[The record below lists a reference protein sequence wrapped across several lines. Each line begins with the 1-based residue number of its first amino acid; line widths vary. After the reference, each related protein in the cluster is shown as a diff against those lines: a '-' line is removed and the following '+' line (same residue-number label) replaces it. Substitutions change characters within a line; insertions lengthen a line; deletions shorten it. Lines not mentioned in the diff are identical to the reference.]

1 MGKLVLQRIALG
13 LLTLVLV
20 SMLVFAGTEILPGD
34 AAAAILGQNATPE
47 SLAAL
52 REQLGLN
59 ASPVARYLSWAAGIL
74 QGDLGVSLANRQPVA
89 DLLWPR
95 FANTLALAGY
105 AAVIALPLAVG
116 LGIATAAFRGSLFDR
131 IANVVALATVSLP
144 EYFLG
149 LLLILLL
156 SVEWGL
162 LPSLADTWDNMG
174 LGAWLKA
181 TTLPMLVLVLVTVA
195 QIMRMTR
202 TAVLAIMDQPY
213 IEMAFL
219 KGLKNRRV
227 VLRHAAPNAAA
238 PIINVV
244 AFNLTYLIAGV
255 VLVETIFNY
264 NGLGRFM
271 VDAVSKRDLPMVQAA
286 ALVFAAVYVVLNM
299 VADIGAIALNPRLRQ
314 PRMKEA

>member
-219 KGLKNRRV
+219 KGLKNRCV